1 MTGRPCP
8 FEDAVLGEIAR
19 GTAPDA
25 WPAGL
30 RTHVAGCEECA
41 AAASIASLLSRDD
54 RALQVDADLPSSGQV
69 WWRAQVRQRAEARR
83 AAERPMLV
91 VQAVSAA
98 CLVGLLAAL
107 VTWYWPSIHAAV
119 ATATTVSPASFGLL
133 TWLALGASVIVAPV
147 LLYLAF
153 ARD

>member
-25 WPAGL
+25 WPAEL
-30 RTHVAGCEECA
+30 RMHAAGCEACA
-41 AAASIASLLSRDD
+41 AAASVASLVSRDD
-54 RALQVDADLPSSGQV
+54 QALQAGADLPSSGQV

-107 VTWYWPSIHAAV
+107 VTWYWPSIRSAAV
-119 ATATTVSPASFGLL
+119 WAATISPTSFGVV
-133 TWLALGASVIVAPV
+133 TWLALGASLIVAPV
-147 LLYLAF
+147 VLYLAF